1 MSKYLFNLWIK
12 FYDITTQMKAE
23 SYLILR
29 IKFNIFLN
37 FALDQLLLA
46 LKFDWVKT
54 CLFQITSHFT
64 ELSVLV
70 TLSQETCGELHAV
83 YLSR

>member
-1 MSKYLFNLWIK
+1 
-12 FYDITTQMKAE
+12 MKAE

-37 FALDQLLLA
+37 FALDQLLLT

>member
-1 MSKYLFNLWIK
+1 
-12 FYDITTQMKAE
+12 MKAE

-46 LKFDWVKT
+46 LKFDWVKIG
-54 CLFQITSHFT
+54 LFQITSHFT

>member
-1 MSKYLFNLWIK
+1 
-12 FYDITTQMKAE
+12 MKAE

-29 IKFNIFLN
+29 IKFNIFFN

-54 CLFQITSHFT
+54 CLFQLITSHFT